1 MRWLLILISITLF
14 WGCSSNKKVIAE
26 PPQETPVRPEL
37 TQADSLKLAKQ
48 YFLEALQ
55 LKYQKKI
62 DFARYLII
70 KATNLDPKN
79 EFLRNQLAEF
89 QMQLGQNKDALKTL
103 QAQNL
108 PLDSVSVETLL
119 LLAHLNLELH
129 QNDSANIYYAAL
141 TKRDSTNGRYWW
153 EWAQSLE
160 EAKDYKRLS
169 FVNSKL
175 TAIMKFPESLVF
187 RQLLLFN
194 IAGQQDLAPEFLER
208 AYAATQNLTW
218 LTTALEKYEE
228 GKNKPASLRIIKQL
242 IVINPYEVQY
252 RLKEVRS
259 LKPSEAGA
267 KLWETWKMLLPQI
280 QNDTN
285 VNPVDADSIT
295 HLLSTFPADAARLL
309 LFAGEYSVA
318 KTITDTL
325 IKLSPDQPGT
335 WALASGAELFS
346 KDTVKAS
353 KYALKAWNLS
363 KEEFRYAS
371 IYIELLTKQKKYQLS
386 RDWLDSVRVLN
397 KDPLLL
403 NARFELDLEQGYHIE
418 NNSPGDTTQI
428 KILRE
433 IRLSSVKI
441 ADSLQAYSNNNIGG
455 FPSDFLIKFRKAIV
469 LERLDSIKLAFE
481 LFESLLIDD
490 PKNSSILNYYGYS
503 LVDRDIDI
511 QKGSVLIERALNLK
525 PKETAYLDSK
535 AWVLFKQK
543 QYAEAIQILESIL
556 PSSPQ
561 DPTMLEHLGKCYE
574 AKGDQI
580 KTLEFKQKL
589 YLIAPSHLW
598 LRGFSE

>member
-1 MRWLLILISITLF
+1 MRWLLILISMALL
-14 WGCSSNKKVIAE
+14 WGCSSNKKMLAE
-26 PPQETPVRPEL
+26 PAQETPVRPEL

-55 LKYQKKI
+55 LKYQNKI
-62 DFARYLII
+62 DFARYLIT
-70 KATNLDPKN
+70 KATNLDPTN

-141 TKRDSTNGRYWW
+141 TKRDSTNVRYWW

-169 FVNSKL
+169 SVNSKL

-228 GKNKPASLRIIKQL
+228 GKNKPAGLRIIQQL
-242 IVINPYEVQY
+242 IVINPYEIQY
-252 RLKEVRS
+252 RLKEARY

-267 KLWETWKMLLPQI
+267 KLWETWKTLLPQI

-285 VNPVDADSIT
+285 INPVDADSIT
-295 HLLSTFPADAARLL
+295 NLLSTFPADAARLL
-309 LFAGEYSVA
+309 LFVGQYSQA

-325 IKLSPDQPGT
+325 IKLSPDKPGT
-335 WALASGAELFS
+335 WALASGAELFT

-353 KYALKAWNLS
+353 QYALKAWNLS

-371 IYIELLTKQKKYQLS
+371 IYIELLTKQKKYQFS

-418 NNSPGDTTQI
+418 NNYPGDTTQV
-428 KILRE
+428 KLLRE

-441 ADSLQAYSNNNIGG
+441 ADSLQAYPNKNIDG

-481 LFESLLIDD
+481 LFEALLIDD

-511 QKGSVLIERALNLK
+511 QKGAVLIERALNLK

-543 QYAEAIQILESIL
+543 KYGEAIQILEAIL

-574 AKGDQI
+574 ARGDQI